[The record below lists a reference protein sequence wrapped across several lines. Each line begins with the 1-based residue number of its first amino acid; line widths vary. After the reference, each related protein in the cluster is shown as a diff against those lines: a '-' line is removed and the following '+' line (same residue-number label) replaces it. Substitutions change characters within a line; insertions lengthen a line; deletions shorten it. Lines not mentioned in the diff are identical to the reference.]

1 MTDHAA
7 GLTYYALLSLF
18 PALLFGVALL
28 GAFGEKSLVPDTIAY
43 MRNAG
48 VPPEAIDPVAELL
61 KNTISS
67 DRSTAFFSLA
77 LGLATSLYGAS
88 GAFGAVG
95 RALNVIWRQ
104 EEGRSF
110 IRKKANDILW
120 TLVVLILVIITFV
133 LVFLGGGLAE
143 DVLGFV
149 GLGSTAAA
157 VWSIAR
163 WPAALATA
171 MLIYAIVYFAAPNVK
186 IRKFEWITPGAI
198 FGVVVWLLASALF
211 FLYVKNFSSY
221 GATYGTFAGAVILLV
236 WLWLT
241 NTVLLFGAEINA
253 AAQLRRS
260 PELPQTYEGPPLPAK
275 VPPTD

>member
-28 GAFGEKSLVPDTIAY
+28 GAFGEETLIPDSIEY
-43 MRNAG
+43 MRRAG

-61 KNTISS
+61 ENTISS
-67 DRSTAFFSLA
+67 DRSTAFFSLVI
-77 LGLATSLYGAS
+77 GLATSLYGAS

-104 EEGRSF
+104 EEGRNF
-110 IRKKANDILW
+110 VRKKLNDILW
-120 TLVVLILVIITFV
+120 TLVVLVLVIVTFV

-143 DVLGFV
+143 DVLGFI
-149 GLGSTAAA
+149 GLGSTAAD
-157 VWSIAR
+157 VWSFAR
-163 WPAALATA
+163 WPAALVTA

-186 IRKFEWITPGAI
+186 IRKFEWVTPGAI
-198 FGVVVWLLASALF
+198 FGVLVWLLASALF

-260 PELPQTYEGPPLPAK
+260 PELPRSYEGPPLPPK
-275 VPPTD
+275 VAPD